1 MPGHFL
7 AFLLTLFALFA
18 GSEPNAATS
27 DNGSI
32 LDPDG
37 RP

>member
-1 MPGHFL
+1 MPGHL
-7 AFLLTLFALFA
+7 LDLLLTLFALFA

>member
-1 MPGHFL
+1 MPSHFL
-7 AFLLTLFALFA
+7 SFLLTIFALFA
-18 GSEPNAATS
+18 GSEPSSATG